1 MQKKKIHGK
10 KFFSQLLSIVKA
22 THQFWGFICPLTTF
36 LFLGRIAQQW
46 YLWNPLTKGKVLRPI
61 NNKSKQENKFC
72 RGKFLYSH
80 DSLLPMQV
88 SVCPSVCLSVCPSAN
103 YSLISWQIC
112 TAMISMDSLYKGKG
126 FKTIW
131 KQIHSK
137 EKKSW
142 QKVIFPNCFLSS

>member
-1 MQKKKIHGK
+1 METNPCKRKQFMTKS
-10 KFFSQLLSIVKA
+10 FFSKLLSIVKA

-46 YLWNPLTKGKVLRPI
+46 YLWNSLAKGKVLRPI

-72 RGKFLYSH
+72 RGNFLYSYEL
-80 DSLLPMQV
+80 LLPMQV

-103 YSLISWQIC
+103 YSFISWQIC
-112 TAMISMDSLYKGKG
+112 TVMISMDSSCKGKG

-131 KQIHSK
+131 KEIHAQG
-137 EKKSW
+137 KKLW
-142 QKVIFPNCFLSS
+142 QNRF